1 MYCKHCGREI
11 DDNSSFCKYCGKP
24 QDNPNNSLTNK
35 PLWIIYLIWVVSNLF
50 LLLGE
55 KYDDAT
61 EYFFPSIWNEYY
73 DGRWDKNYY
82 DFTEFITYVFI
93 LPFICYVIYMIYRKN
108 SNKID
113 NIISKLRNKNKH
125 MR

>member
-24 QDNPNNSLTNK
+24 QDNTNNSLTNK
-35 PLWIIYLIWVVSNLF
+35 PLWIIYLIWAVSNLF

-55 KYDDAT
+55 KYEDAPD
-61 EYFFPSIWNEYY
+61 YFFPCIWDEW
-73 DGRWDKNYY
+73 DARWNKESY

-93 LPFICYVIYMIYRKN
+93 LPFICYVIYMVYRKN

-113 NIISKLRNKNKH
+113 NIISKLRNKIKH